1 MKTPQL
7 HPLLIRIMPFLAI
20 AFAIIIFVLT
30 LFVFSYVFIFAIVV
44 GLILFA
50 IKFIRTKFFGHKN
63 GFPNEPFFVIK
74 THIHGAHHPEH
85 SGTKKPASSSEKNAG
100 RIIEH
105 DEEKK

>member
-1 MKTPQL
+1 MKPS
-7 HPLLIRIMPFLAI
+7 HPLLARLMPYLVI
-20 AFAIIIFVLT
+20 AFMIVIFVLT
-30 LFVFSYVFIFAIVV
+30 LFIFSYVFIFAIIV

-74 THIHGAHHPEH
+74 THIHGVDISEP
-85 SGTKKPASSSEKNAG
+85 STTKKPASSSENAG

-105 DEEKK
+105 DEYEKK